1 MDTQIYTGT
10 HTLLPSSTATATFR
24 DMGTQRHSWTEGQT
38 NIDTKVHKD
47 MGSCTGTL
55 THGQLHGHAHRNRVT
70 CRHSHGHID
79 RRTKADTKIGTG
91 AQT

>member
-10 HTLLPSSTATATFR
+10 HTLLPSSTATFR

-47 MGSCTGTL
+47 GLIHRDIDTWTAPWTCT
-55 THGQLHGHAHRNRVT
+55 QE
-70 CRHSHGHID
+70 
-79 RRTKADTKIGTG
+79 
-91 AQT
+91 